1 MNNDMIK
8 EQLLKLRPDA
18 QDFTVTMTGK
28 KSNKVNGLYKPFTR
42 EILLHNRNFSD
53 DNQLMYTAIH
63 EFAHHIQFTKLLTP
77 GVARFH
83 TSQFW
88 SIFHEL
94 LFEAERMEI
103 YRNVFLTNPE
113 FVEMTERIKS
123 EFITEHGRLISR
135 FGEVL
140 LQAHELCD
148 RLNVNFDDYVNRIL
162 KIKHSHAQS
171 MIRISNMEL
180 DPGLGYENMKAV
192 SRIGDPERRQQA
204 MADLEGDHSPVM
216 VEMKYRE
223 KGEEADPVEVLSREK
238 KRLEKTII
246 TLKTKLALIEA
257 KIKEYSEPGHE
268 SSGEPAVADAG

>member
-1 MNNDMIK
+1 MTNEMIK
-8 EQLLKLRPDA
+8 EQLLKLKADA
-18 QDFTVTMTGK
+18 QDFTVIMTGK
-28 KSNKVNGLYKPFTR
+28 KSSKVNGLYKPFTR
-42 EILLHNRNFSD
+42 EILLHNKNFTD

-63 EFAHHIQFTKLLTP
+63 EFAHHLQFTRLLTP

-103 YRNVFLTNPE
+103 YQNIFLSNKDFLE
-113 FVEMTERIKS
+113 LTERIKRD
-123 EFITEHGRLISR
+123 FITEHGRLITE

-148 RLNVNFDDYVNRIL
+148 KYSVSFDDYVNRVL

-180 DPGLGYENMKAV
+180 DPSL
-192 SRIGDPERRQQA
+192 
-204 MADLEGDHSPVM
+204 
-216 VEMKYRE
+216 
-223 KGEEADPVEVLSREK
+223 
-238 KRLEKTII
+238 
-246 TLKTKLALIEA
+246 
-257 KIKEYSEPGHE
+257 
-268 SSGEPAVADAG
+268 